1 MMGKGVEVSAI
12 FFRLRQSGEVSV
24 GVGMMGKG
32 VEVSAIFCGCGKAVT
47 VGVGMMGKGVEVSA
61 AAKR

>member
-1 MMGKGVEVSAI
+1 
-12 FFRLRQSGEVSV
+12 
-24 GVGMMGKG
+24 MMGKG